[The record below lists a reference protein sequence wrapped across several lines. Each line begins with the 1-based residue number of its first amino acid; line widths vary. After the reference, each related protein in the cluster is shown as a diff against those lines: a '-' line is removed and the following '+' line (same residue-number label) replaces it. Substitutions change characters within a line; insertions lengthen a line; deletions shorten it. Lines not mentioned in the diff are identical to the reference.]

1 MKRAWLPGLFA
12 ALACISCTAQ
22 QPAQEDSCY
31 GNAFGKG
38 AVDAMNVTYEG
49 KVVPKVVVDS
59 AAVTG
64 PFRSPPL
71 EIATIQRGASTEFI
85 GGHINDGL
93 ASWTGLDLDSREI
106 IVITRTVWDKRA
118 ATSRP
123 FEFPAPDKYPPE
135 TETVVR
141 KWTSEDGNRKEL
153 EIVRRSPLRA
163 EEIQAFVCLANIEW
177 AHPRRP
183 AVMMPTDTLS
193 SRFTLISVGP
203 KVSASPAIKD
213 IDQYGVTGF
222 ILNSLVASRQNIW
235 KY

>member
-1 MKRAWLPGLFA
+1 MKRSWLSGLLFA
-12 ALACISCTAQ
+12 LVSASCTAQ

-31 GNAFGKG
+31 GNPFGKG
-38 AVDAMNVTYEG
+38 AVDAMRVTYEG
-49 KVVPKVVVDS
+49 KISPKVIVDS

-106 IVITRTVWDKRA
+106 VSVTRTVWDKRA
-118 ATSRP
+118 AMSRP
-123 FEFPAPDKYPPE
+123 FEFPAAGKYPP
-135 TETVVR
+135 ETVVR

-153 EIVRRSPLRA
+153 EIVQRSPLRA

-177 AHPRRP
+177 AQPRRP
-183 AVMMPTDTLS
+183 PRMRPTDTLS
-193 SRFTLISVGP
+193 SRFTLISMGP
-203 KVSASPAIKD
+203 KVTASPAVKD
-213 IDQYGVTGF
+213 IDQDGVTGF
-222 ILNSLVASRQNIW
+222 ILDSLLASRQSIW
-235 KY
+235 KN